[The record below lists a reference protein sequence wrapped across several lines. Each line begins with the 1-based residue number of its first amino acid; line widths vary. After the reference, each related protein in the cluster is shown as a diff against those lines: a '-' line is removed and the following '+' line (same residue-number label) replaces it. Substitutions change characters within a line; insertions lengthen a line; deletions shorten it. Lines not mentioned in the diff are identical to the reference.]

1 MKRVRRRQFIDQYVV
16 QEDDLDRTLE
26 MCEGAVIAAH
36 ADASR
41 DLGDL
46 RGWLEQALCN
56 ASFAEE
62 LTAIC
67 GRLEVR
73 KEEIIAS
80 QGNAADSMHFIVGGR
95 VGVILRLDDGRSMR
109 VRSLGPHTT
118 IGEMGL
124 ITRQSRSATV
134 QAEADSVL
142 YALSVE
148 AYQRLKAENP
158 LLHQGLL
165 TYIIAVMAERL
176 NFASK
181 VIDVLHR

>member
-1 MKRVRRRQFIDQYVV
+1 
-16 QEDDLDRTLE
+16 

-36 ADASR
+36 ADVSR
-41 DLGDL
+41 DPGDL

-124 ITRQSRSATV
+124 ITLNRGARWFRRRP
-134 QAEADSVL
+134 DSVPM
-142 YALSVE
+142 
-148 AYQRLKAENP
+148 R
-158 LLHQGLL
+158 
-165 TYIIAVMAERL
+165 
-176 NFASK
+176 
-181 VIDVLHR
+181 

>member
-1 MKRVRRRQFIDQYVV
+1 
-16 QEDDLDRTLE
+16 
-26 MCEGAVIAAH
+26 
-36 ADASR
+36 
-41 DLGDL
+41 
-46 RGWLEQALCN
+46 
-56 ASFAEE
+56 
-62 LTAIC
+62 
-67 GRLEVR
+67 
-73 KEEIIAS
+73 
-80 QGNAADSMHFIVGGR
+80 MHFIVGGR

-148 AYQRLKAENP
+148 AYQRLKAT

-165 TYIIAVMAERL
+165 TYIIAVMA
-176 NFASK
+176 
-181 VIDVLHR
+181 DG